1 MKKLFFALAIFF
13 SLTPIAFAAVE
24 IGDKP
29 QLSFHAVDGT
39 PISLANLRG
48 KIVVVD
54 FWASWCEPCMA
65 EADHMVSLNEQ
76 YQSRGVRLL
85 GISLDSSKSTMIKTA
100 KEENF
105 SLPQH

>member
-1 MKKLFFALAIFF
+1 MKKLFFALAIFL
-13 SLTPIAFAAVE
+13 SLTAFSFAAVE

-65 EADHMVSLNEQ
+65 EADHIVSLNEQ
-76 YQSRGVRLL
+76 YHSRGVQLI
-85 GISLDSSKSTMIKTA
+85 GISLDSNKSTMTKTA
-100 KEENF
+100 KEKGF
-105 SLPQH
+105 T